1 MPRTEGSWF
10 GWGKSSLMRLAEAE
24 ARLFATFG
32 AQILSRFVPIR
43 FKGGEIYTVT
53 VEPTQ
58 EKKSD
63 EPVVLVHGFG
73 AGVAVWSANITSLA
87 KHNVVHAFD
96 LLGFGR
102 SSRPWFSNDPTLAE
116 LEMVESIEDWRK
128 SMGIEKMYPCAYLAS
143 SYALEHPHRVKHLV
157 LVDPWGFPEKVA
169 PTEKQITPYP
179 WMMFIGGVLSYFN
192 PLATLRAAG
201 PYGPTI
207 VKKLRPDLRH
217 RYRSENPDDIYEYL
231 YHCNAQK
238 PTGETAFKGMTL
250 PFGWAKRPMMRRFN
264 GIDDSVPVT
273 FIYGSK
279 SWIDPGPAFDIQAQ
293 RNGYV
298 DVQIIRGA
306 GHHVYADAP
315 DAFNEVVQ
323 SIVTGEKKS
332 SAVQSEITS
341 ERQSDEEE
349 EVPKP
354 LGALII
360 LISNVEHCTSYL
372 RVTVASS
379 FSHNRFLPIT
389 HLYIRPVVCYAYWLS
404 SLVYCSIR
412 CIDFLVAIVYCCHQV
427 MPEKKVLTAD
437 KELFLRHAT
446 VLYET
451 WNKGEDG
458 LGEVDALVVL
468 VGQDEGAV
476 QYSKSKAFQIWML
489 NTELLDTLMLFTKK
503 GIYVLASN
511 RKADYFNSVKSDE
524 FVGVVPPVTPIH
536 RDKSDKDAAN
546 FAKLLGYIKNDAGNK
561 VGHFAKDTFDSDFSN
576 DWQKAFADVEKVD
589 VSGAFVQI
597 FAVKDDAEL
606 ETCRSSAAATVN
618 AWSYA
623 RKKFIEA
630 IDQEKKVKHSRLAN
644 EIDAEIG
651 SLKVQGQLAKN
662 KTIETCY
669 NPIIMSGGNYSLKWS
684 TERLDFDHEHNFLQI
699 SPTASMHRSS
709 SDKLLHYGVIV
720 TSLGARLENYCTNLT
735 RTLMVEPSKNLE
747 DAYEGLLATQMAVIE
762 ALKPGAKLSDVHA
775 LGVKTF
781 REKCPSL
788 ADNLYKKDFGFVTG
802 IEFREGGLTISPKCE
817 EKVRAGMVFI
827 VSAGVENL
835 TNTKAKD
842 DAGRNVTIALSD
854 TNEVLTERA
863 KSRLKNSVIRFK
875 EEEEDAK
882 DSNKENTEVLG
893 RGKRSVVLSDQTRNK
908 ATNEDKRKEH
918 QKMLA
923 QQLND
928 AARQRLAQ
936 ASGSSEA
943 KKVKKSNVSYKS
955 YDKFPV
961 DTEINKL
968 NIYVDK
974 RHDTIILPIFG
985 IPVPFHISMIK
996 NCSQSVEG
1004 DFTYLRINFAHPG
1017 SQIGKEL
1024 AQFPN
1029 PLATYLKELTYRASN
1044 VKEHGEIAAPSNN
1057 LTTAFRLIK
1066 EIQKRFRTEEA
1077 EEREKEGAVKQ
1088 DKLILSTAKANPK
1101 LKDLFVRPNII
1112 AKRISG
1118 SLEAHINGFRYT
1130 SLRGDRIDVLYNN
1143 IKHAF
1148 FQPCDNEM
1156 IILLHFHLKHPVLWG
1171 KKKYKD
1177 IQFYTEVGEITT
1189 DLGKYHHMQDRDD
1202 VQSEQMEREMRRKL
1216 NQTFQNFCDKVV
1228 KQTNDQF
1235 DFDAPFSELG
1245 FLGVPHRSSCT
1256 LKPTSSCLVN
1266 LTEWLKNF
1274 DMVFIFKDYSR
1285 KTQMV
1290 QQIPMSSL
1298 DSVKEWLNTSDLRYT
1313 EGIQSLNWP
1322 KIMKTITDDPEEFFE
1337 TGGWNFLAN
1346 DSDQDAEPEEESE
1359 SEDAYTP
1366 SESESGEDESD
1377 EDESEGKDWSDLEE
1391 EAARADKRRDIED
1404 ERGGGDPTTQR
1415 QRQRS

>member
-1 MPRTEGSWF
+1 MV
-10 GWGKSSLMRLAEAE
+10 KLNV
-24 ARLFATFG
+24 LF
-32 AQILSRFVPIR
+32 I
-43 FKGGEIYTVT
+43 
-53 VEPTQ
+53 
-58 EKKSD
+58 
-63 EPVVLVHGFG
+63 VL
-73 AGVAVWSANITSLA
+73 I
-87 KHNVVHAFD
+87 
-96 LLGFGR
+96 
-102 SSRPWFSNDPTLAE
+102 P
-116 LEMVESIEDWRK
+116 SI
-128 SMGIEKMYPCAYLAS
+128 
-143 SYALEHPHRVKHLV
+143 
-157 LVDPWGFPEKVA
+157 
-169 PTEKQITPYP
+169 
-179 WMMFIGGVLSYFN
+179 
-192 PLATLRAAG
+192 
-201 PYGPTI
+201 
-207 VKKLRPDLRH
+207 
-217 RYRSENPDDIYEYL
+217 
-231 YHCNAQK
+231 
-238 PTGETAFKGMTL
+238 
-250 PFGWAKRPMMRRFN
+250 
-264 GIDDSVPVT
+264 
-273 FIYGSK
+273 
-279 SWIDPGPAFDIQAQ
+279 
-293 RNGYV
+293 
-298 DVQIIRGA
+298 
-306 GHHVYADAP
+306 
-315 DAFNEVVQ
+315 
-323 SIVTGEKKS
+323 SIV
-332 SAVQSEITS
+332 
-341 ERQSDEEE
+341 
-349 EVPKP
+349 
-354 LGALII
+354 
-360 LISNVEHCTSYL
+360 
-372 RVTVASS
+372 
-379 FSHNRFLPIT
+379 
-389 HLYIRPVVCYAYWLS
+389 
-404 SLVYCSIR
+404 
-412 CIDFLVAIVYCCHQV
+412 
-427 MPEKKVLTAD
+427 
-437 KELFLRHAT
+437 
-446 VLYET
+446 
-451 WNKGEDG
+451 
-458 LGEVDALVVL
+458 
-468 VGQDEGAV
+468 
-476 QYSKSKAFQIWML
+476 
-489 NTELLDTLMLFTKK
+489 
-503 GIYVLASN
+503 
-511 RKADYFNSVKSDE
+511 
-524 FVGVVPPVTPIH
+524 
-536 RDKSDKDAAN
+536 
-546 FAKLLGYIKNDAGNK
+546 
-561 VGHFAKDTFDSDFSN
+561 
-576 DWQKAFADVEKVD
+576 
-589 VSGAFVQI
+589 
-597 FAVKDDAEL
+597 
-606 ETCRSSAAATVN
+606 
-618 AWSYA
+618 
-623 RKKFIEA
+623 
-630 IDQEKKVKHSRLAN
+630 
-644 EIDAEIG
+644 
-651 SLKVQGQLAKN
+651 
-662 KTIETCY
+662 
-669 NPIIMSGGNYSLKWS
+669 
-684 TERLDFDHEHNFLQI
+684 
-699 SPTASMHRSS
+699 
-709 SDKLLHYGVIV
+709 
-720 TSLGARLENYCTNLT
+720 
-735 RTLMVEPSKNLE
+735 
-747 DAYEGLLATQMAVIE
+747 
-762 ALKPGAKLSDVHA
+762 
-775 LGVKTF
+775 
-781 REKCPSL
+781 
-788 ADNLYKKDFGFVTG
+788 
-802 IEFREGGLTISPKCE
+802 
-817 EKVRAGMVFI
+817 
-827 VSAGVENL
+827 
-835 TNTKAKD
+835 
-842 DAGRNVTIALSD
+842 
-854 TNEVLTERA
+854 
-863 KSRLKNSVIRFK
+863 
-875 EEEEDAK
+875 AK

-955 YDKFPV
+955 YEKFPV

-1017 SQIGKEL
+1017 SQIGKEQ

-1044 VKEHGEIAAPSNN
+1044 VKEHGEVAAPSNN

-1266 LTEWLKNF
+1266 LTEWASLPPFIVTLDEVELVHFERVSFQLKNF

-1298 DSVKEWLNTSDLRYT
+1298 DNVKEWLNTSDLRYT

-1346 DSDQDAEPEEESE
+1346 DSDQDAEPEDESE
-1359 SEDAYTP
+1359 SEDAYSP

-1377 EDESEGKDWSDLEE
+1377 EDESEGEATSEDSDEEGSLDSEESEGKDWSDLEE

-1404 ERGGGDPTTQR
+1404 ERGGGDRRHNDRDRDRKR
-1415 QRQRS
+1415 QRDRHGGSKGGPPPKRHK

>member
-1 MPRTEGSWF
+1 MAAEMEARTTSGGSWLL
-10 GWGKSSLMRLAEAE
+10 WTRASLVKLAEAE
-24 ARLFATFG
+24 TRLFATFG
-32 AQILSRFVPIR
+32 AQIISRFIPIR
-43 FKGGEIYTVT
+43 FKGSEIYTVT
-53 VEPTQ
+53 TGPTQ
-58 EKKSD
+58 EKKSE

-73 AGVAVWSANITSLA
+73 AGVAVWCANITALA
-87 KHNVVHAFD
+87 KHHTVHAFD

-102 SSRPWFSNDPTLAE
+102 SSRPRFSNDPTLAE

-128 SMGIEKMYPCAYLAS
+128 SMGIEKMYLVAHSFGAYLAS
-143 SYALEHPHRVKHLV
+143 SYALEHPHRVKHLI

-179 WMMFIGGVLSYFN
+179 WMIFIGGVLSQFN

-201 PYGPTI
+201 PYGPSI

-217 RYRSENPDDIYEYL
+217 RYKSENPDDIYYYL
-231 YHCNAQK
+231 YHCNAQN
-238 PTGETAFKGMTL
+238 PTGETAFKSMTL
-250 PFGWAKRPMMRRFN
+250 PYGWAKRPMIKRFN
-264 GIDDSVPVT
+264 GIDNSVPVT

-298 DVQIIRGA
+298 DIQIIRGA
-306 GHHVYADAP
+306 GHHVYADSP
-315 DAFNEVVQ
+315 QSFNDVVET
-323 SIVTGEKKS
+323 IVNG
-332 SAVQSEITS
+332 QEITS
-341 ERQSDEEE
+341 QSEGSYG
-349 EVPKP
+349 
-354 LGALII
+354 LA
-360 LISNVEHCTSYL
+360 NVEGL
-372 RVTVASS
+372 M
-379 FSHNRFLPIT
+379 
-389 HLYIRPVVCYAYWLS
+389 
-404 SLVYCSIR
+404 
-412 CIDFLVAIVYCCHQV
+412 V
-427 MPEKKVLTAD
+427 M
-437 KELFLRHAT
+437 
-446 VLYET
+446 
-451 WNKGEDG
+451 
-458 LGEVDALVVL
+458 
-468 VGQDEGAV
+468 VGQDEGAA
-476 QYSKSKAFQIWML
+476 QYSKSKAFQIWLL

-536 RDKSDKDAAN
+536 RDKSDKDTAN
-546 FAKLLGYIKNDAGNK
+546 FAKLLGYIKNDANNK
-561 VGHFAKDTFDSDFSN
+561 VGYFSKDVFDSDFCN
-576 DWQKAFADVEKVD
+576 DWQKASADVERVD
-589 VSGAFVQI
+589 VSAAFVHV
-597 FAVKDDAEL
+597 FAVKDEPEI
-606 ETCRSSAAATVN
+606 ETCRTSAAATVN

-644 EIDAEIG
+644 DIDEEIG
-651 SLKVQGQLAKN
+651 TMKVQGQLAKN

-669 NPIIMSGGNYSLKWS
+669 NPIIMSGGSYSLKWS
-684 TERLDFDHEHNFLQI
+684 TE
-699 SPTASMHRSS
+699 S

-747 DAYEGLLATQMAVIE
+747 DAYEGLLATQAAVIE
-762 ALKPGAKLSDVHA
+762 ALKPGAKLCDVYSV
-775 LGVKTF
+775 GVKTF
-781 REKCPSL
+781 REKCPDI
-788 ADNLYKKDFGFVTG
+788 ADKLYKKDFGFVTG
-802 IEFREGGLTISPKCE
+802 IEFREGALTISPKCDDE
-817 EKVRAGMVFI
+817 VKAGMVFI
-827 VSAGVENL
+827 VSAGVEGL

-842 DAGRNVTIALSD
+842 DAGKNVTIALSD
-854 TNEVLTERA
+854 TVLVKSEGTNDILTERA

-882 DSNKENTEVLG
+882 DSNKENTEELG

-918 QKMLA
+918 QKLLA

-936 ASGSSEA
+936 ASGAAEA
-943 KKVKKSNVSYKS
+943 KKIKKSNVSYKS

-968 NIYVDK
+968 NIFVDK

-985 IPVPFHISMIK
+985 VPVPFHISMIK

-1017 SQIGKEL
+1017 SQIGKET

-1044 VKEHGEIAAPSNN
+1044 VKEHGESIAPSTN
-1057 LTTAFRLIK
+1057 LNTAFRLIK

-1088 DKLILSTAKANPK
+1088 DKLILSQAKANPK

-1245 FLGVPHRSSCT
+1245 FLGVPHRSSCM

-1266 LTEWLKNF
+1266 LTEWPPFIVTLDEVELVHFERVSFQLKNF
-1274 DMVFIFKDYSR
+1274 DMVFIFKDYNR

-1298 DSVKEWLNTSDLRYT
+1298 DGVKEWLNTSDLRYT

-1322 KIMKTITDDPEEFFE
+1322 KIMKD
-1337 TGGWNFLAN
+1337 
-1346 DSDQDAEPEEESE
+1346 ESE
-1359 SEDAYTP
+1359 SEEAYTP

-1377 EDESEGKDWSDLEE
+1377 EDESEGEATSEDSEEEGSLDSDESEGKDWSDLEE
-1391 EAARADKRRDIED
+1391 EAARADKKRDQE
-1404 ERGGGDPTTQR
+1404 ESGGDHKRHHDRDRDRKR
-1415 QRQRS
+1415 QHEREMDRKRHHSSKGGPPPKRHK

>member
-1 MPRTEGSWF
+1 
-10 GWGKSSLMRLAEAE
+10 
-24 ARLFATFG
+24 
-32 AQILSRFVPIR
+32 
-43 FKGGEIYTVT
+43 
-53 VEPTQ
+53 
-58 EKKSD
+58 
-63 EPVVLVHGFG
+63 
-73 AGVAVWSANITSLA
+73 
-87 KHNVVHAFD
+87 
-96 LLGFGR
+96 
-102 SSRPWFSNDPTLAE
+102 
-116 LEMVESIEDWRK
+116 
-128 SMGIEKMYPCAYLAS
+128 
-143 SYALEHPHRVKHLV
+143 
-157 LVDPWGFPEKVA
+157 
-169 PTEKQITPYP
+169 
-179 WMMFIGGVLSYFN
+179 
-192 PLATLRAAG
+192 
-201 PYGPTI
+201 
-207 VKKLRPDLRH
+207 
-217 RYRSENPDDIYEYL
+217 
-231 YHCNAQK
+231 
-238 PTGETAFKGMTL
+238 
-250 PFGWAKRPMMRRFN
+250 
-264 GIDDSVPVT
+264 
-273 FIYGSK
+273 
-279 SWIDPGPAFDIQAQ
+279 
-293 RNGYV
+293 
-298 DVQIIRGA
+298 
-306 GHHVYADAP
+306 
-315 DAFNEVVQ
+315 
-323 SIVTGEKKS
+323 
-332 SAVQSEITS
+332 
-341 ERQSDEEE
+341 
-349 EVPKP
+349 
-354 LGALII
+354 
-360 LISNVEHCTSYL
+360 
-372 RVTVASS
+372 
-379 FSHNRFLPIT
+379 
-389 HLYIRPVVCYAYWLS
+389 
-404 SLVYCSIR
+404 
-412 CIDFLVAIVYCCHQV
+412 

-437 KELFLRHAT
+437 KDLFLRHAT
-446 VLYET
+446 TLYET
-451 WNKGEDG
+451 WNEGLYG
-458 LGEVDALVVL
+458 LGDVEGLVVL

-561 VGHFAKDTFDSDFSN
+561 VGYFAKDTFDSDFCN
-576 DWQKAFADVEKVD
+576 DWQKAFSGVEKID
-589 VSGAFVQI
+589 LSAAFVHV
-597 FAVKDDAEL
+597 FAVKDDPEI
-606 ETCRSSAAATVN
+606 EVCRSSAMATVN

-644 EIDAEIG
+644 EIDSEIG

-669 NPIIMSGGNYSLKWS
+669 NPIIMSGGSYSLKWS
-684 TERLDFDHEHNFLQI
+684 TE
-699 SPTASMHRSS
+699 S
-709 SDKLLHYGVIV
+709 SDKLLHFGVIV

-747 DAYEGLLATQMAVIE
+747 EAYEGLLATQAAVVE
-762 ALKPGAKLSDVHA
+762 ALKPGARLCDVY
-775 LGVKTF
+775 LVGIKVF
-781 REKCPSL
+781 REKCPDI
-788 ADNLYKKDFGFVTG
+788 ADKLYKKDFGFVTG
-802 IEFREGGLTISPKCE
+802 IEFREGALTISPKCE
-817 EKVRAGMVFI
+817 EKVKPGMIFI
-827 VSAGVENL
+827 VSAGVEGL

-842 DAGRNVTIALSD
+842 DAGKSVTIALSD
-854 TNEVLTERA
+854 TVLIKSEGSNEILTERA

-882 DSNKENTEVLG
+882 DSNKENTEELG

-918 QKMLA
+918 QKLLA

-936 ASGSSEA
+936 ASGASEA
-943 KKVKKSNVSYKS
+943 KKIKKSNVSYKS
-955 YDKFPV
+955 YEKFPV

-968 NIYVDK
+968 NIFVDK

-985 IPVPFHISMIK
+985 VPVPFHISMIK

-1017 SQIGKEL
+1017 SQIGKET

-1044 VKEHGEIAAPSNN
+1044 VKEHGEVSAPSNN

-1088 DKLILSTAKANPK
+1088 DKLILSQAKANPK

-1235 DFDAPFSELG
+1235 DFDCPFSELG
-1245 FLGVPHRSSCT
+1245 FLGVPHRSSCM

-1266 LTEWLKNF
+1266 LTEWPPFIVTLDEVELVHFERVSFQLKNF
-1274 DMVFIFKDYSR
+1274 DMVFIFKDYNR

-1298 DSVKEWLNTSDLRYT
+1298 DGVKEWLNTSDLRYT

-1337 TGGWNFLAN
+1337 TGGWNFLGA
-1346 DSDQDAEPEEESE
+1346 DSDQEDEPEDESE
-1359 SEDAYTP
+1359 SEEAYTP

-1377 EDESEGKDWSDLEE
+1377 EDESEGDATSEDSDEEGSLDSDESEGKDWSDLEE
-1391 EAARADKRRDIED
+1391 EAARADKRRDQEESGGAGD
-1404 ERGGGDPTTQR
+1404 RKRQHERERERERDRKRHHSSKGGPPSKR
-1415 QRQRS
+1415 HK

>member
-1 MPRTEGSWF
+1 MS
-10 GWGKSSLMRLAEAE
+10 
-24 ARLFATFG
+24 
-32 AQILSRFVPIR
+32 
-43 FKGGEIYTVT
+43 
-53 VEPTQ
+53 
-58 EKKSD
+58 
-63 EPVVLVHGFG
+63 
-73 AGVAVWSANITSLA
+73 
-87 KHNVVHAFD
+87 
-96 LLGFGR
+96 
-102 SSRPWFSNDPTLAE
+102 
-116 LEMVESIEDWRK
+116 
-128 SMGIEKMYPCAYLAS
+128 
-143 SYALEHPHRVKHLV
+143 
-157 LVDPWGFPEKVA
+157 
-169 PTEKQITPYP
+169 
-179 WMMFIGGVLSYFN
+179 
-192 PLATLRAAG
+192 
-201 PYGPTI
+201 
-207 VKKLRPDLRH
+207 
-217 RYRSENPDDIYEYL
+217 
-231 YHCNAQK
+231 
-238 PTGETAFKGMTL
+238 
-250 PFGWAKRPMMRRFN
+250 
-264 GIDDSVPVT
+264 
-273 FIYGSK
+273 
-279 SWIDPGPAFDIQAQ
+279 
-293 RNGYV
+293 
-298 DVQIIRGA
+298 
-306 GHHVYADAP
+306 
-315 DAFNEVVQ
+315 
-323 SIVTGEKKS
+323 
-332 SAVQSEITS
+332 
-341 ERQSDEEE
+341 
-349 EVPKP
+349 
-354 LGALII
+354 
-360 LISNVEHCTSYL
+360 
-372 RVTVASS
+372 
-379 FSHNRFLPIT
+379 
-389 HLYIRPVVCYAYWLS
+389 
-404 SLVYCSIR
+404 
-412 CIDFLVAIVYCCHQV
+412 
-427 MPEKKVLTAD
+427 EKKVLTAD
-437 KELFLRHAT
+437 KELFFRHANI
-446 VLYET
+446 LYES
-451 WNKGEDG
+451 WNKVSGRLKEVDG
-458 LGEVDALVVL
+458 LVVV
-468 VGQDEGAV
+468 VGQDEGAP
-476 QYSKSKAFQIWML
+476 QYSKSKSFQIWLL

-503 GIYVLASN
+503 AIYVLASN
-511 RKADYFNSVKSDE
+511 RKADYFHSVKSDE
-524 FVGVVPPVTPIH
+524 FVGAVPPVTPMY

-546 FAKLLGYIKNDAGNK
+546 FSKLLSFIKNDANNK
-561 VGHFAKDTFDSDFSN
+561 VGYFAKDTFESDFCN
-576 DWQKAFADVEKVD
+576 DWGKVFAGVEKVD
-589 VSGAFVQI
+589 VSNAFVHI
-597 FAVKDDAEL
+597 FAVKDSKEI
-606 ETCRSSAAATVN
+606 ETCRNSATATVN

-651 SLKVQGQLAKN
+651 SLKVQGQLSKN

-669 NPIIMSGGNYSLKWS
+669 NPIIMSGGNYSMKWS
-684 TERLDFDHEHNFLQI
+684 TE
-699 SPTASMHRSS
+699 S

-720 TSLGARLENYCTNLT
+720 TSLGARLENYCSNIT
-735 RTLMVEPSKNLE
+735 RTLMVEPSKNIE
-747 DAYEGLLATQMAVIE
+747 EAYEALLTTQLAIIE
-762 ALKPGAKLSDVHA
+762 ALKPDMKLCDVYA
-775 LGVKTF
+775 NGVKIF
-781 REKCPSL
+781 AEKCPSL
-788 ADNLYKKDFGFVTG
+788 GDNLYKRDFGFVTG
-802 IEFREGGLTISPKCE
+802 IEFREGSLTISPKCE
-817 EKVRAGMVFI
+817 EKVRSGMTFI
-827 VSAGVENL
+827 VSVGIEGL
-835 TNTKAKD
+835 INTKAKD
-842 DAGRNVTIALSD
+842 DAGKNVTIALSD
-854 TNEVLTERA
+854 TVLVNKEGPNEVLTEKA
-863 KSRLKNSVIRFK
+863 KNRLKNSVIRFK

-882 DSNKENTEVLG
+882 ESNKENTEVLG

-943 KKVKKSNVSYKS
+943 KRVKKSNVSYKS
-955 YDKFPV
+955 YEKFPDDSEV
-961 DTEINKL
+961 NKL

-1004 DFTYLRINFAHPG
+1004 DFTYLRINFTHPG

-1024 AQFPN
+1024 VQFPN

-1044 VKEHGEIAAPSNN
+1044 VKEHGEISAPSNN

-1235 DFDAPFSELG
+1235 DFDAPFNELG

-1266 LTEWLKNF
+1266 LTEWPPFIVTLDEVELVHFERVSFQLKNF

-1337 TGGWNFLAN
+1337 TGGWNFLGA
-1346 DSDQDAEPEEESE
+1346 DSDQEAEQEDESE
-1359 SEDAYTP
+1359 SEDAYSP

-1377 EDESEGKDWSDLEE
+1377 EDESEEEETPEESDEEGSLDSDESEGKDWSDLEE
-1391 EAARADKRRDIED
+1391 EAARADKRLDLEDRD
-1404 ERGGGDPTTQR
+1404 GGGDRKR
-1415 QRQRS
+1415 QHHDRDRDRKRQHSRKGGPPSKRHK

>member
-1 MPRTEGSWF
+1 
-10 GWGKSSLMRLAEAE
+10 
-24 ARLFATFG
+24 
-32 AQILSRFVPIR
+32 
-43 FKGGEIYTVT
+43 
-53 VEPTQ
+53 
-58 EKKSD
+58 
-63 EPVVLVHGFG
+63 
-73 AGVAVWSANITSLA
+73 
-87 KHNVVHAFD
+87 
-96 LLGFGR
+96 
-102 SSRPWFSNDPTLAE
+102 
-116 LEMVESIEDWRK
+116 
-128 SMGIEKMYPCAYLAS
+128 
-143 SYALEHPHRVKHLV
+143 
-157 LVDPWGFPEKVA
+157 
-169 PTEKQITPYP
+169 
-179 WMMFIGGVLSYFN
+179 
-192 PLATLRAAG
+192 
-201 PYGPTI
+201 
-207 VKKLRPDLRH
+207 
-217 RYRSENPDDIYEYL
+217 
-231 YHCNAQK
+231 
-238 PTGETAFKGMTL
+238 
-250 PFGWAKRPMMRRFN
+250 
-264 GIDDSVPVT
+264 
-273 FIYGSK
+273 
-279 SWIDPGPAFDIQAQ
+279 
-293 RNGYV
+293 
-298 DVQIIRGA
+298 
-306 GHHVYADAP
+306 
-315 DAFNEVVQ
+315 
-323 SIVTGEKKS
+323 
-332 SAVQSEITS
+332 
-341 ERQSDEEE
+341 
-349 EVPKP
+349 
-354 LGALII
+354 
-360 LISNVEHCTSYL
+360 
-372 RVTVASS
+372 
-379 FSHNRFLPIT
+379 
-389 HLYIRPVVCYAYWLS
+389 
-404 SLVYCSIR
+404 
-412 CIDFLVAIVYCCHQV
+412 

-451 WNKGEDG
+451 WNKGENS

-524 FVGVVPPVTPIH
+524 FVGVVPPITPIH

-589 VSGAFVQI
+589 VSGAFVHI
-597 FAVKDDAEL
+597 FAVKDEAEL
-606 ETCRSSAAATVN
+606 ETCRSSATATVN

-651 SLKVQGQLAKN
+651 SMKVQGQLAKT

-669 NPIIMSGGNYSLKWS
+669 NPIIMSGGNYSMKWS
-684 TERLDFDHEHNFLQI
+684 TE
-699 SPTASMHRSS
+699 S
-709 SDKLLHYGVIV
+709 SDKLLHFGVIV
-720 TSLGARLENYCTNLT
+720 TALGARLENYCTNLT

-747 DAYEGLLATQMAVIE
+747 EAYEGLLATQLAVIE
-762 ALKPGAKLSDVHA
+762 ALKPGAKLNDVYA
-775 LGVKTF
+775 IGVKTF
-781 REKCPSL
+781 REKCPTL

-842 DAGRNVTIALSD
+842 DAGKNVMIALSD
-854 TNEVLTERA
+854 TVLVKDEQNEILTERA

-875 EEEEDAK
+875 EEEEDGMDKIDSK
-882 DSNKENTEVLG
+882 DSNKENTEILG

-955 YDKFPV
+955 YEKFPT
-961 DTEINKL
+961 DTEVNKL
-968 NIYVDK
+968 NIFVDK

-1044 VKEHGEIAAPSNN
+1044 VKEHGEVAAPSNN

-1088 DKLILSTAKANPK
+1088 DKLILSTSKANPK

-1266 LTEWLKNF
+1266 LTEWPPFIVTLDEVELVHFERVSFQLKNF

-1298 DSVKEWLNTSDLRYT
+1298 DNVKEWLNTSDLRYT

-1346 DSDQDAEPEEESE
+1346 DSDQDAEPEDESE

-1377 EDESEGKDWSDLEE
+1377 EDESEGEATSEDSDEEGSLDSDESEGKDWSDLEE
-1391 EAARADKRRDIED
+1391 EAARADKKRDIED
-1404 ERGGGDPTTQR
+1404 ERGGGDRRHNDRDRDRKRHRDRHSSKGAPPAKR
-1415 QRQRS
+1415 HK

>member
-1 MPRTEGSWF
+1 MS
-10 GWGKSSLMRLAEAE
+10 
-24 ARLFATFG
+24 
-32 AQILSRFVPIR
+32 
-43 FKGGEIYTVT
+43 
-53 VEPTQ
+53 
-58 EKKSD
+58 
-63 EPVVLVHGFG
+63 
-73 AGVAVWSANITSLA
+73 
-87 KHNVVHAFD
+87 
-96 LLGFGR
+96 
-102 SSRPWFSNDPTLAE
+102 
-116 LEMVESIEDWRK
+116 
-128 SMGIEKMYPCAYLAS
+128 
-143 SYALEHPHRVKHLV
+143 
-157 LVDPWGFPEKVA
+157 
-169 PTEKQITPYP
+169 
-179 WMMFIGGVLSYFN
+179 
-192 PLATLRAAG
+192 
-201 PYGPTI
+201 
-207 VKKLRPDLRH
+207 
-217 RYRSENPDDIYEYL
+217 
-231 YHCNAQK
+231 
-238 PTGETAFKGMTL
+238 
-250 PFGWAKRPMMRRFN
+250 
-264 GIDDSVPVT
+264 
-273 FIYGSK
+273 
-279 SWIDPGPAFDIQAQ
+279 
-293 RNGYV
+293 
-298 DVQIIRGA
+298 
-306 GHHVYADAP
+306 
-315 DAFNEVVQ
+315 
-323 SIVTGEKKS
+323 
-332 SAVQSEITS
+332 
-341 ERQSDEEE
+341 
-349 EVPKP
+349 
-354 LGALII
+354 
-360 LISNVEHCTSYL
+360 
-372 RVTVASS
+372 
-379 FSHNRFLPIT
+379 
-389 HLYIRPVVCYAYWLS
+389 
-404 SLVYCSIR
+404 
-412 CIDFLVAIVYCCHQV
+412 
-427 MPEKKVLTAD
+427 EKKVLTAD

-451 WNKGEDG
+451 W
-458 LGEVDALVVL
+458 
-468 VGQDEGAV
+468 
-476 QYSKSKAFQIWML
+476 IWML

-511 RKADYFNSVKSDE
+511 RKADYFNSVKSDD
-524 FVGVVPPVTPIH
+524 FVGVVPPVTPMY
-536 RDKSDKDAAN
+536 RDKVGFCGFWDCKPLILCYNSFFQSDKDAAN
-546 FAKLLGYIKNDAGNK
+546 FSKLLNFIRNDTNNK
-561 VGHFAKDTFDSDFSN
+561 VGYFAKDTFDSDFCN
-576 DWQKAFADVEKVD
+576 DWRKVFAGVEKVD
-589 VSGAFVQI
+589 VSNAFVHI
-597 FAVKDDAEL
+597 FATKDSREI
-606 ETCRSSAAATVN
+606 ETCRNSATASVN

-651 SLKVQGQLAKN
+651 SLKVQGQLSKN

-669 NPIIMSGGNYSLKWS
+669 NPIIMSGGNYSMKWS
-684 TERLDFDHEHNFLQI
+684 TE
-699 SPTASMHRSS
+699 S

-720 TSLGARLENYCTNLT
+720 TSLGARLENYCTNIT

-747 DAYEGLLATQMAVIE
+747 EAYEALLATQAAIIE
-762 ALKPGAKLSDVHA
+762 ALKPDTKLCDVYA
-775 LGVKTF
+775 NGVKVF
-781 REKCPSL
+781 LGKCPSL
-788 ADNLYKKDFGFVTG
+788 GDNLYKRDFGFVTG
-802 IEFREGGLTISPKCE
+802 IEFREGSLTISPKCE
-817 EKVRAGMVFI
+817 EKVCPGMIFI
-827 VSAGVENL
+827 VSVGIEGL

-842 DAGRNVTIALSD
+842 DAGKNVTIALSD
-854 TNEVLTERA
+854 TVLVNKEGPNEVLTEKA

-936 ASGSSEA
+936 ASGASEA
-943 KKVKKSNVSYKS
+943 KRVKKSNVSYKS
-955 YDKFPV
+955 YEKFPIDSEV
-961 DTEINKL
+961 NML

-1004 DFTYLRINFAHPG
+1004 DFTYLRINFTHPG

-1044 VKEHGEIAAPSNN
+1044 VKEHGEISAPSNN

-1266 LTEWLKNF
+1266 LTEWPPFIVTLDEVELVHFERVSFQLKNF
-1274 DMVFIFKDYSR
+1274 DMVFIFKDYNR

-1337 TGGWNFLAN
+1337 TGGWNFLGA
-1346 DSDQDAEPEEESE
+1346 DSDQEAEPEDESE
-1359 SEDAYTP
+1359 SEDAYSP
-1366 SESESGEDESD
+1366 SESESGEDETDEDESEEDATSEESD
-1377 EDESEGKDWSDLEE
+1377 DEASLDSDESEGKDWSDLEE
-1391 EAARADKRRDIED
+1391 EAARADKRRDLED
-1404 ERGGGDPTTQR
+1404 RDAGGDDRKR
-1415 QRQRS
+1415 QHRDRDRDRKRHQSNKGGPPSKRHKD